1 MGVALN
7 VMLQLLKA
15 ADGRC
20 VSRAG
25 VVAQTQE
32 RESVL
37 LELDGA
43 DEEVEWCSMHL
54 AEGPGLFRM
63 SDNACRCFSEVRLY
77 DLMPSTLL
85 CPVLS
90 MLLSTTLIEVTR
102 GRGSQTM
109 IGLVALYPRR
119 GAKTCHCL
127 SKRVV
132 TE

>member
-1 MGVALN
+1 MADVCL
-7 VMLQLLKA
+7 VLVLLRRRK
-15 ADGRC
+15 
-20 VSRAG
+20 
-25 VVAQTQE
+25 

-37 LELDGA
+37 LDLDGA
-43 DEEVEWCSMHL
+43 DEEVEVEWCSMHL

-77 DLMPSTLL
+77 DLTPSTFL

-90 MLLSTTLIEVTR
+90 MLLSTTLIEATR

-109 IGLVALYPRR
+109 IGLAALYPRR

-127 SKRVV
+127 SQRVV
-132 TE
+132 TEWSLAEPARLSW